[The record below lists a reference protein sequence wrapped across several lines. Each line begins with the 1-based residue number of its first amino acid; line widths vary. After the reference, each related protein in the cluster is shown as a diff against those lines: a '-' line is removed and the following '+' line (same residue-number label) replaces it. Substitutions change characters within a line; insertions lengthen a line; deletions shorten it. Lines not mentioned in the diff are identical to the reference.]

1 MNTRMNRR
9 QWLKRSAAAATGL
22 LVAPEFLVCHKQSRS
37 PHSYPETKEI
47 VMLDNNESPYGMPPE
62 AREAVLDSL
71 ARANRYPHKMYSELA
86 ALIAEK
92 EGLPEDHVILGA
104 GSTEVMNMAILSY
117 GVRGEI
123 LTADPTYFD
132 FIFYA
137 EQAQCPIQRVPVDE
151 RYELDLERM
160 LSRLTRNTSLIY
172 VCNPNNPTGA
182 IVNKDKLRGF
192 CEEMSKRALVVVDEA
207 YHEYVEDEAY
217 GSMVGLVREGRNVA
231 VTRTFSKIFGMAG
244 LRVGYGMAKPDIHKS
259 FERVQMNFASVA
271 YPSLR
276 AAIAAYGASTFTS
289 LVKEKNRAVRA
300 YLEKQLERLGY
311 LCIPSHANFIL
322 FEVRG
327 DSKEMAADL
336 AKRGILVRPFDFVG
350 KSWLRVS
357 VGTEAEIQAFIAA
370 LESSGASGG
379 RTTVTSFLSV
389 N

>member
-1 MNTRMNRR
+1 MNTWMSRR

-22 LVAPEFLVCHKQSRS
+22 LVAPEFIACRRQSTFFRS
-37 PHSYPETKEI
+37 SPETEEI
-47 VMLDNNESPYGMPPE
+47 ILLNNNESPYGMPPE

-71 ARANRYPHKMYSELA
+71 PRANRYPHKNYSELA

-117 GVRGEI
+117 GVKGQI

-137 EQAQCPIQRVPVDE
+137 EQAKCTIQSVPADE
-151 RYELDLERM
+151 RYELDLETMIGRI
-160 LSRLTRNTSLIY
+160 STDTSLIY
-172 VCNPNNPTGA
+172 ICNPNNPTGA
-182 IVNKDKLRGF
+182 IVDKDKLRAF
-192 CEEMSKRALVVVDEA
+192 CMEASEKALVVVDEA

-217 GSMVGLVREGRNVA
+217 ASMVDLVREGMNVA
-231 VTRTFSKIFGMAG
+231 VTRTFSKIFGLAG
-244 LRVGYGMAKPDIHKS
+244 LRVGYGMARPDIQKN

-276 AAIAAYGASTFTS
+276 AAIAAYGASAFTS
-289 LVKEKNRAVRA
+289 SVRGKNKAVRV
-300 YLEKQLERLGY
+300 YLERQLERLGY
-311 LCIPSHANFIL
+311 PCIPSQTNFSL
-322 FEVRG
+322 VQVRR

-336 AKRGILVRPFDFVG
+336 EKHGILVRPFDFAG

-357 VGTEAEIQAFIAA
+357 LGTGGEIQAFISA
-370 LESSGASGG
+370 LEQIQPVPCS
-379 RTTVTSFLSV
+379 
-389 N
+389 